1 MRQGK
6 WQNMSKRDYYEVLSV
21 SRTASDEELK
31 KAYRRCAMK
40 YHPDRNAGDATSEAS
55 FKECKEAYEVLSD
68 ASRRRLYD
76 QHGHAAFEHGMGG
89 GGGGAGRSE
98 DMGDI
103 FGDIFGNIFG
113 GAGGGGRG
121 PRRGA
126 DIGYV
131 MELGLEDA
139 VAGVDKRI
147 EIPTLDAC
155 GGCKSTGSADGKM
168 HNCGTCQ
175 GRGQVR
181 IQRGIFSMQ
190 QACPHC
196 GGRGQ
201 SIENPCA
208 DCHGQG
214 RIEGTK
220 SLEVK
225 MPAGVDNGD
234 RIRLAGEGEAGP
246 AGSPPGD
253 LYVEIRVREHEF
265 FQRDGDDLHCDVPIR
280 LGQAALG
287 ASIRVPTLGG
297 EVELKVPAETQTGKV
312 FRLRDK
318 GVQSVRS
325 RRRGDLFCRV
335 VMETPVNLTSEQREL
350 LQKLEASFTGEDARR
365 HSPRSSTFMD
375 GVKGFWDRMTSP

>member
-1 MRQGK
+1 
-6 WQNMSKRDYYEVLSV
+6 MSKRDYYEVLGVARDV
-21 SRTASDEELK
+21 SGDELK

-40 YHPDRNAGDATSEAS
+40 HHPDRNPGDAAAEAA

-68 ASRRRLYD
+68 ANRRRMYD
-76 QHGHAAFEHGMGG
+76 QHGHAAFEHGR
-89 GGGGAGRSE
+89 GGGGAGAGYA

-113 GAGGGGRG
+113 GGGAGGRG

-126 DIGYV
+126 DVGYV
-131 MELGLEDA
+131 MELSLEEA
-139 VAGVDKRI
+139 VRGIEKEI
-147 EIPTLDAC
+147 EIPTLDEC
-155 GGCKSTGSADGKM
+155 DTCSGSGSADGKLESCTT
-168 HNCGTCQ
+168 CG

-181 IQRGIFSMQ
+181 FQRGIFSMQ
-190 QACPHC
+190 QGCPHC

-201 SIENPCA
+201 TISNPCG

-214 RIEGTK
+214 RVEETK
-220 SLEVK
+220 TLSVK
-225 MPAGVDNGD
+225 IPAGVDNGD

-253 LYVEIRVREHEF
+253 LYVDVRVREHDIF
-265 FQRDGDDLHCDVPIR
+265 KRDGDDLHCDVPIR

-287 ASIRVPTLGG
+287 DTIRVPTLGG
-297 EVELKVPAETQTGKV
+297 EVELRVPAETQTGKL

-325 RRRGDLFCRV
+325 RRPGDLYCRV
-335 VMETPVNLTSEQREL
+335 VVETPVNLTAEQREL
-350 LQKLEASFTGEDARR
+350 LEKFDATFAGEDARK
-365 HSPRSSTFMD
+365 HSPRSSTFID
-375 GVKGFWDRMTSP
+375 GVKGFWDRMTF